1 MYGALLYRHVR
12 TSSFPTRRSSD
23 LTVLNGRKIFVV
35 EDEPLILRA
44 LEDMLENMCCALA
57 VSASKLALG
66 LQLAEAVVCEVA
78 ILDININGERSEP
91 IAALLAQRGIPCIYA
106 TGYGRAGIGA
116 PADALVIEKPYKI
129 GRAHV

>member
-1 MYGALLYRHVR
+1 MQKTAYELRISDW
-12 TSSFPTRRSSD
+12 SSDVCSSD
-23 LTVLNGRKIFVV
+23 L
-35 EDEPLILRA
+35 
-44 LEDMLENMCCALA
+44 
-57 VSASKLALG
+57 
-66 LQLAEAVVCEVA
+66 LAEAVDCEVA

-116 PADALVIEKPYKI
+116 PADALVIEKPYSRDVLARSITLAFAQPGKLYQQQADSEAGACHGGGDHQRKRET